1 MRSFVFLCALL
12 SITLVCNRAAGHDTL
27 KLSKQNVQVET
38 FKTEEVYTNGQ
49 KRFRV
54 RTGRYNISAA
64 SANAGS
70 LAGERLEHLFCV
82 WTLLSAEFIKEAK
95 NEPKQHCH
103 QVVLYRDEQEYR
115 QQIRRIDPYLRQ
127 QTNGYYSSPRKTAY
141 FYAPE
146 SKVLF
151 HEGTHQ
157 IFLEHFFRE
166 NKPAFCN
173 NFWVV
178 EGIALFMETLKIE
191 EECYKIGNL
200 LDNRLYAAKV
210 YQFER
215 NYSLPIRKLTAM
227 SVEEIQASAEIRSI
241 YSQSAAL
248 VHWLMFAEEGR
259 YRKSLFE
266 LLRQTYLDRAKPET
280 LSELTGLSYEEL
292 DQTYVEFLKTIPD
305 DEQ

>member
-1 MRSFVFLCALL
+1 MRPSVVLCTLL
-12 SITLVCNRAAGHDTL
+12 SISLFCNRAAGNDTL
-27 KLSKQNVQVET
+27 KLPKQNVLAAAFQ
-38 FKTEEVYTNGQ
+38 TEEVNLNGQ
-49 KRFRV
+49 KRFRIL
-54 RTGRYNISAA
+54 TDRYNINAA
-64 SANAGS
+64 GAKEGN

-82 WTLLSAEFIKEAK
+82 WTLLSAEFFKELE
-95 NEPKQHCH
+95 NEPVQRRH

-115 QQIRRIDPYLRQ
+115 QQIKRIDPYLRQ
-127 QTNGYYSSPRKTAY
+127 RTNGYYSSQRKAAY

-166 NKPAFCN
+166 NKPVFCN

-200 LDNRLYAAKV
+200 LDDRLYAAKV
-210 YQFER
+210 RQFGR
-215 NYSLPIRKLTAM
+215 NYKLPLRKLTAM
-227 SVEEIQASAEIRSI
+227 SAEEIQASAEIKSI

-248 VHWLMFAEEGR
+248 VHWLMFAEEGCH
-259 YRKSLFE
+259 RKHLFE
-266 LLRQTYLDRAKPET
+266 LLRQTYLDTAKPET

-292 DQTYVEFLKTIPD
+292 DKKYVEFLKTIPD
-305 DEQ
+305 DEP